1 MSRTGSRTRHSRLEV
16 HPAAI
21 IAPGCRVRHRT
32 SGAARGRAAGEA
44 QVEAVGARPHISGA
58 VAHDRIDYGD
68 SAMAD
73 TYDTQALPPSTP
85 SASLISTTLLIYA
98 LYGIAAVL
106 GLVSSGFPLI
116 APFF

>member
-1 MSRTGSRTRHSRLEV
+1 MSRTGSRARHSRPEV

-21 IAPGCRVRHRT
+21 IAPGALCATSRLGRRSRRRCRWKV
-32 SGAARGRAAGEA
+32 E
-44 QVEAVGARPHISGA
+44 VEAAKARPHIRGA

-106 GLVSSGFPLI
+106 
-116 APFF
+116 